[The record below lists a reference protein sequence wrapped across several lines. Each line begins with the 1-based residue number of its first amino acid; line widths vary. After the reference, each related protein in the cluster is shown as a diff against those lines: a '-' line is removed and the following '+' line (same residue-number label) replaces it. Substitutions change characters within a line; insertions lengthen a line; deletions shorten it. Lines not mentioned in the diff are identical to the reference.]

1 MQAAEIRKDGSS
13 GECRNLVWEDGFCNF
28 SVCSSGPGASMQ
40 VDAATSTGSPFLLRQ
55 LQQRGICNGGDMSE
69 AEHAVSFNPELFFK
83 MSHEVYSYGEG
94 LMGKVAADDS
104 HKWVYREAQEK
115 GISLLSPW
123 HGSLD
128 PVRYCNFLTLLR
140 PNQLAAHAG
149 V

>member
-1 MQAAEIRKDGSS
+1 
-13 GECRNLVWEDGFCNF
+13 
-28 SVCSSGPGASMQ
+28 
-40 VDAATSTGSPFLLRQ
+40 
-55 LQQRGICNGGDMSE
+55 
-69 AEHAVSFNPELFFK
+69 
-83 MSHEVYSYGEG
+83 
-94 LMGKVAADDS
+94 MGKVAAGDS

-123 HGSLD
+123 HSSLD